1 MKGTLCDASLITG
14 FDDGKVE
21 ISYSVTTRLERME
34 LLNWSGHLECVE
46 NKNCIDLL
54 NYII

>member
-34 LLNWSGHLECVE
+34 LLKWSGHLECVE